1 MLKMNQALKL
11 NNKAVIEEQLRLND
25 PHYERRQARTE
36 FFESKQTAQSQ
47 R

>member
-25 PHYERRQARTE
+25 PHYERRQARSE
-36 FFESKQTAQSQ
+36 YFETKQAQKQ
-47 R
+47 EG